1 MQLHGETTAAAGETA
16 AAPGTTTGVVPT
28 ASLTLLEK
36 AALLTG
42 KSVWETYDVPRL
54 GLRSLWLADGPHG
67 VRKQLGAADH
77 LGIAASQEATCFPTA
92 AAVANTWDVELAE
105 RVGAALGAEA
115 AAQDVDVLLG
125 PGLNIKRSPLGGR
138 NFEYFSEDPLLAG
151 RMAAGYVR
159 GIQSRGV
166 AACPKHF
173 AVNSQELRRMV
184 SDSVVDER
192 TLREVYLTAFGI
204 VVAEARP
211 RTVMSSYNLVNG
223 VYAHED
229 PFLLTQVLRREWG
242 FDGAVVSDWGG
253 SNDVV
258 AAAAAGG
265 TLEMPAAGLGSA
277 RQLVDAVRSGRLD
290 EADLDARAAEML
302 RLVAAAREPG
312 TAPAVDVDA
321 HHALAREVAARS
333 AVLLKNEDAILP
345 LAAGTRVAV
354 VGDFARTPRYQ
365 GSGSSAVNPTR
376 LDSVLDVIGDSGL
389 ELAAFAPGFHRDG
402 TPDAA
407 LREEAVEAAR
417 GADVVLL
424 FLGLDEIAESEG
436 LDRSTLA
443 LHPAQVEVLQAVAAA
458 NPATVVVLAGGGAIS
473 TPWLGSA
480 RALVHGYLSGQAGAG
495 GILDVLTG
503 VVNPSARLAE
513 TLPVRLADT
522 PTAGSFPATGRTA
535 VYREGLY
542 VGYRYY
548 TSADVPVAF
557 PFGFGLSYTTFA
569 HSGLVVAADTTTD
582 TTTDTATDTT
592 TGSATVPATVTVTV
606 TVTNTGTVA
615 GADVVQVYV
624 SRETPG
630 VHRPVRTL
638 AGFVRVELEPG
649 ESRTVTVPL
658 DDGAFRHW
666 DVATGAWQVEQG
678 AWSVLVGSHVDDLPL
693 GATVELTGTVPPRS
707 EDDLPEPYRTGRVHD
722 VSDAQFA
729 ALLGRPVPTSAWSG
743 RLGVNDPLSRLADA
757 RSPLARLAFR
767 ILSWRRDAADRKG
780 APDLNV
786 LFLLNMPFRAI
797 GKMTGGMVDAAMVDG
812 IVRIVN
818 GHLFRGTGAVLRGFV
833 RNRRA
838 DRRTARTLR
847 GDA

>member
-16 AAPGTTTGVVPT
+16 SAPGTTTATIGVVPT

-42 KSVWETYDVPRL
+42 KTVWETHDVPRL
-54 GLRSLWLADGPHG
+54 GIRSLWLADGPHG

-138 NFEYFSEDPLLAG
+138 SFEYFSEDPLLAG

-159 GIQSRGV
+159 GIQSQGV

-173 AVNSQELRRMV
+173 AANSQELRRMV

-211 RTVMSSYNLVNG
+211 RTIMSSYNLVNG

-290 EADLDARAAEML
+290 EADLDARAHEVL
-302 RLVAAAREPG
+302 RLVAEAREPG

-333 AVLLKNEDAILP
+333 AVLLKNDDAILP

-389 ELAAFAPGFHRDG
+389 DLTAFAPGFRRDG
-402 TPDAA
+402 TPDPA
-407 LREEAVEAAR
+407 LRDEAVEAAR

-436 LDRSTLA
+436 LDRSTIA
-443 LHPAQVEVLQAVAAA
+443 LHRSQVEVLQAVAAA

-503 VVNPSARLAE
+503 VVNPSGRLAE

-522 PTAGSFPATGRTA
+522 PTAGAFPATGRTA

-569 HSGLVVAADTTTD
+569 HSGLVVDSGPV
-582 TTTDTATDTT
+582 
-592 TGSATVPATVTVTV
+592 TGAATVTATATV

-624 SRETPG
+624 RRETPG

-638 AGFVRVELEPG
+638 AGFARVELAPG

-658 DDGAFRHW
+658 GEAAFRHW

-693 GATVELTGTVPPRS
+693 GATVELAGTVPPRT

-729 ALLGRPVPTSAWSG
+729 ALLGRPVPTAAWSG
-743 RLGVNDPLSRLADA
+743 PLGVNDPLSRLADA

-780 APDLNV
+780 TPDLNI

-797 GKMTGGMVDAAMVDG
+797 GKMTGGLVDAAMVEG
-812 IVRIVN
+812 ILRIVN

>member
-16 AAPGTTTGVVPT
+16 AAPGPTTAVVPT

-42 KSVWETYDVPRL
+42 KTVWETHDLPRL
-54 GLRSLWLADGPHG
+54 GVRSLWLADGPHG

-105 RVGAALGAEA
+105 RVGSALGAEA

-159 GIQSRGV
+159 GIQSHGV

-192 TLREVYLTAFGI
+192 TLREVYLSAFGI

-277 RQLVDAVRSGRLD
+277 RRLVDAVRSGRLD
-290 EADLDARAAEML
+290 AADLDARAEEVL

-312 TAPAVDVDA
+312 TAPAVDAEA

-376 LDSVLDVIGDSGL
+376 LDSVLDVIEGSGL
-389 ELAAFAPGFHRDG
+389 ELTTFAPGFRRDG
-402 TPDAA
+402 TSDAA
-407 LREEAVEAAR
+407 LREEAVAAAQ
-417 GADVVLL
+417 GADAVLL

-436 LDRSTLA
+436 LDRTTLA
-443 LHPAQVEVLQAVAAA
+443 LHPAQVEVLEAVAAV

-473 TPWLGSA
+473 TPWLGAA
-480 RALVHGYLSGQAGAG
+480 RALVHGYLGGQAGAG
-495 GILDVLTG
+495 GVLDVLTG
-503 VVNPSARLAE
+503 AVNPSGRLAE

-522 PTAGSFPATGRTA
+522 PIAASFPATGRTA

-569 HSGLVVAADTTTD
+569 HSDLVVDAD
-582 TTTDTATDTT
+582 A
-592 TGSATVPATVTVTV
+592 GAVGVTV
-606 TVTNTGTVA
+606 TVTNTGPVA

-624 SRETPG
+624 RRETPG
-630 VHRPVRTL
+630 VHRPDRTL
-638 AGFVRVELEPG
+638 AGFARVELDPG
-649 ESRTVTVPL
+649 ESCTVTVPL
-658 DDGAFRHW
+658 GDAAFRHW

-693 GATVELTGTVPPRS
+693 RATVELDGTVPPRT

-729 ALLGRPVPTSAWSG
+729 ALLGRPVPTAAWSG
-743 RLGVNDPLSRLADA
+743 VLGPNDPLSRLADA

-767 ILSWRRDAADRKG
+767 VLSWRRDAADRKG

-797 GKMTGGMVDAAMVDG
+797 GKMTGGMVDDAMVDG

-818 GHLFRGTGAVLRGFV
+818 GHFFRGTGAVVRGFV

>member
-1 MQLHGETTAAAGETA
+1 VQLHGETTAAAGETA
-16 AAPGTTTGVVPT
+16 AAPGTTTAVVPT

-42 KSVWETYDVPRL
+42 KTVWETHDLPRL
-54 GLRSLWLADGPHG
+54 GVRSLWLADGPHG

-105 RVGAALGAEA
+105 RVGSALGAEA

-159 GIQSRGV
+159 GIQSHGV

-192 TLREVYLTAFGI
+192 TLREVYLSAFGI

-277 RQLVDAVRSGRLD
+277 RRLVDAVRSGRID
-290 EADLDARAAEML
+290 AADLDARAEEVL

-312 TAPAVDVDA
+312 TAPAVEVDA

-376 LDSVLDVIGDSGL
+376 LDSVLDVIEGSGL
-389 ELAAFAPGFHRDG
+389 ELTTFAPGFRRDG

-407 LREEAVEAAR
+407 LREEAVAAAQ
-417 GADVVLL
+417 GADAVLL

-436 LDRSTLA
+436 LDRTTLA
-443 LHPAQVEVLQAVAAA
+443 LHPAQVEVLEAVAAV

-473 TPWLGSA
+473 TPWLGAA
-480 RALVHGYLSGQAGAG
+480 RALVHGYLGGQAGAG
-495 GILDVLTG
+495 GVLDVLTG
-503 VVNPSARLAE
+503 AVNPSGRLAE

-522 PTAGSFPATGRTA
+522 PTAASFPATGRTA

-569 HSGLVVAADTTTD
+569 HSDLVVDAD
-582 TTTDTATDTT
+582 A
-592 TGSATVPATVTVTV
+592 GAVGVTV
-606 TVTNTGTVA
+606 TVTNTGPVA

-624 SRETPG
+624 RRETPG
-630 VHRPVRTL
+630 VHRPDRTL
-638 AGFVRVELEPG
+638 AGFARVELDPG
-649 ESRTVTVPL
+649 ESCTVTVAL
-658 DDGAFRHW
+658 GDAAFRHW

-693 GATVELTGTVPPRS
+693 RATVELDGTVPPRT

-729 ALLGRPVPTSAWSG
+729 ALLGRPVPTAAWSG
-743 RLGVNDPLSRLADA
+743 VLGPNDPLSRLADA

-797 GKMTGGMVDAAMVDG
+797 GKMTGGMVDDAMVDG

-818 GHLFRGTGAVLRGFV
+818 GHFFRGTGAVVRGFV

-838 DRRTARTLR
+838 DRRTARALR